1 MISSERPNREVH
13 QFLDPIVEQL
23 TIVHGKRVELKLE
36 IVPKSPLAWP
46 RQKVEAM
53 IENANTLVFLEKD
66 R

>member
-1 MISSERPNREVH
+1 ME
-13 QFLDPIVEQL
+13 PIVEQL